1 MKLRYVAW
9 IFLASFLGSY
19 AAATPVAEN
28 AYQIVAVVGKVAI
41 TSLQFEQRLLH
52 IKNQLMTQKTK
63 IPAEAVLRDI
73 VLEQLINEEV
83 IVQHAQNRGVK
94 ISDQEVQATLQNI
107 AKQRNVTMDVVE
119 KELIKQYGNKE
130 SAYQALQRL
139 IIMNSFQSQV
149 ISQRI
154 QVTDQD
160 VEEAMKTKDA
170 QYFNDHYLLEQIL
183 FVLPNITD
191 QEKIEILENQ
201 IKKAVQALQAGQDLA
216 VATQSLK
223 EQAVVIHVE
232 KLNWMPAYALMSP
245 LSEAVPQLA
254 VGGYTDLMRSPNG
267 LMVFELVGKKQDSA
281 DKTEVKQYH
290 VAHILLKIQDKTND
304 KDCLKKI
311 QQLKDRLLKGEDFSE
326 IAKEYSDDTSRQ
338 EGGDIGW
345 IDLGQTVAPFEA
357 AFTQLAL
364 NTVSEPVRTEFGW
377 HLIKVIG
384 IRTYN
389 AHYQDFKKVMQQ
401 KLIQQNAE
409 AVLTD
414 HVSQLREATYVEKR
428 PIN

>member
-9 IFLASFLGSY
+9 IFLASFLSRY
-19 AAATPVAEN
+19 TTAAPVVES
-28 AYQIVAVVGKVAI
+28 AYQIVAVVGKAAI
-41 TSLQFEQRLLH
+41 TSLQFEKRLLQ
-52 IKNQLMTQKTK
+52 IKNQLMTRKTK

-83 IVQHAQNRGVK
+83 VIQHAQNRGVK
-94 ISDQEVQATLQNI
+94 ISDQEVQATLRNI
-107 AKQRNVTMDVVE
+107 AKQRNTTLDVVE
-119 KELIKQYGNKE
+119 QELIKQYGNKE
-130 SAYQALQRL
+130 SAYEALERV
-139 IIMNSFQSQV
+139 IIMNSFQNQV
-149 ISQRI
+149 INQRI

-160 VEEAMKTKDA
+160 VGEAMKTKNA
-170 QYFNDHYLLEQIL
+170 QYFNDHYLLEQTL
-183 FVLPNITD
+183 FVLPSTTD
-191 QEKIEILENQ
+191 QEKIKVLENQ
-201 IKKAVQALQAGQDLA
+201 IKQAVQALQAGQDLA
-216 VATQSLK
+216 TATQALK
-223 EQAVVIHVE
+223 AQAVAIHVN

-245 LSEAVPQLA
+245 LSEVVSQLS
-254 VGGYTDLMRSPNG
+254 VGGYTDLMPSPDG
-267 LMVFELVGKKQDSA
+267 FIVFELVGKKQDSA
-281 DKTEVKQYH
+281 DKAEVKQYH
-290 VAHILLKIQDKTND
+290 VAHILLKTHDKTTD
-304 KDCLKKI
+304 KDCLEKI

-326 IAKEYSDDTSRQ
+326 LAKEYSEDTSRQ

-364 NTVSEPVRTEFGW
+364 NAVSEPVRTEFGW

-414 HVSQLREATYVEKR
+414 HVRQLREATYVEKR